1 MSQVSIPNIP
11 ASIQSL
17 LKRANQRL
25 LAVAAA
31 WSLARSLAVVLV
43 AALVM
48 LLLDAAFGF
57 AWWVRVGLDVLFV
70 ALLIGS
76 LIYIARVIRGCRYE
90 PRRAAVLV
98 EQRLGV
104 DGSVLI
110 NAVDFASANYVMHS
124 PGLVQATIASGERLA
139 GSLDPTKVA
148 DTTPLRRALRN
159 LGLVVLVLVITYF
172 AAPGVFHAGVP
183 RYLSP
188 TASHPPFTLLD
199 FEVAI
204 EPERVLYGHDA
215 SIRVTVTGPNPPS
228 QATVVFVDANDRPE
242 QRAPLSRASVSS
254 AAVRDADPAASKES
268 RFHLDLRQVE
278 LSRRFYIDT
287 PGGRSRI
294 YDLTVYPVPQFE
306 SAAVHYDYPAY
317 TGWSSEDRVLDGN
330 GIRVLAGTTATLT
343 ITSNVPLGGGELL
356 VLPAND
362 ATAQHRYELTARSD
376 EPKLATVT
384 LPITTDASFEI
395 HLRANDGTPSNRPL
409 TGSITA
415 VPDAKP
421 RISITEPPISIVVPE
436 NHVVDV
442 QIAADDDVGVSR
454 IELVRGINGWGPT
467 RIELPIQHLSED
479 RASAGATYAFDL
491 GALGVVSGDV
501 ITYFATGWDNRGVD
515 YGDSQ
520 SADSRVHVIQVISLE
535 EYLEYERTKYRI
547 DEMHEEF
554 DGFMEQLA
562 ELAELR
568 EQIMQEM
575 QPLLDQLA
583 QGNELTPED
592 QQRLTELQQ
601 MLEAFEQQAAELQE
615 DLEARAE
622 MPELYEFE
630 APYREQLRELAEQLA
645 EQQQRAAD
653 LREAAEQM
661 QGQPNDPQRRQEFQ
675 QQSDRFSDEEG
686 TPFDEQAMQEMKL
699 TAKQLEQLRLA
710 DQIMGQMDRLKYIIE
725 AQRELEQ
732 RLAAFENTEEL
743 DPAEQL
749 RARELSEEQS
759 ALRRELSDTIRDLR
773 AAAEEAEELLPQMSA
788 SALEFVGKLE
798 QLAVVRDMKDA
809 SQLAAAGDGRTAH
822 QSADIAADKLESLMS
837 EAPPSLAGQ
846 MPPGEM
852 MMQIDGRLRLTPEQ
866 LQRMMQQMAQA
877 RGIPGMGQPGNGPPG
892 AQPGNQMGGQGMGR
906 GGGSRAPMAVRGP
919 NARPDPNGREGR
931 RNGRTEQ
938 ASGSAELETGSES
951 IDTGAA
957 QARETFGSYITGV
970 PQEYRDDAEAYFR
983 RLADENR

>member
-1 MSQVSIPNIP
+1 MSQATFTNIP
-11 ASIQSL
+11 AGISSL

-25 LAVAAA
+25 LVVAAG
-31 WSLARSLAVVLV
+31 WSVARSLAVMLV
-43 AALVM
+43 AALVL

-70 ALLIGS
+70 GLV
-76 LIYIARVIRGCRYE
+76 IAAVVYVVRVIRGCRYE

-104 DGSVLI
+104 AGSALI
-110 NAVDFASANYVMHS
+110 NAVDFSAGDYAMQS
-124 PGLVQATIASGERLA
+124 PGLVKATIANGELVA
-139 GSLDPTKVA
+139 GKLDPGKVA

-159 LGLVVLVLVITYF
+159 LGLVALVLIITYV
-172 AAPGVFHAGVP
+172 AAPGVFHAGLP

-188 TASHPPFTLLD
+188 TASHPPFTLLE
-199 FEVAI
+199 FEVAV
-204 EPERVLYGHDA
+204 EPDRVLYGHDA
-215 SIRVTVTGPNPPS
+215 TIQVTVQGPNPPS
-228 QATVVFVDANDRPE
+228 QATVVFVDDNDRPE

-254 AAVRDADPAASKES
+254 SAARDADAGASQQAK
-268 RFHLDLRQVE
+268 FQLALRQVE
-278 LSRRFYIDT
+278 QSRRFYIDT

-294 YDLTVYPVPQFE
+294 YDLAVYPVPQFE
-306 SAAVHYDYPAY
+306 SAAARYVYPAY
-317 TGWSSEDRVLDGN
+317 TNWPSEDRALDSA

-343 ITSNVPLGGGELL
+343 ITSNVPLGGGE
-356 VLPAND
+356 VVVQPAGD
-362 ATAQHRYELTARSD
+362 PTTELRYELTPHSD
-376 EPKLATVT
+376 EPKLASVAV
-384 LPITTDASFEI
+384 PITVDGSYEI
-395 HLRANDGTPSNRPL
+395 HLRATDGTPSNQPL

-415 VPDAKP
+415 VPDGKP
-421 RISITEPPISIVVPE
+421 RVRINEPPISIVVPE
-436 NHVVDV
+436 NHVVEV
-442 QIAADDDVGVSR
+442 QIGAQDDVGISR

-467 RIELPIQHLSED
+467 RIDLPAEHPSQD
-479 RASAGATYAFDL
+479 PASAGATYAFDL
-491 GALGVVSGDV
+491 AALGVVSGDV
-501 ITYFATGWDNRGVD
+501 ITYFATGWDNRGAD
-515 YGDSQ
+515 YGDAQ

-547 DEMHEEF
+547 DDLHEEF
-554 DGFMEQLA
+554 DGFMEQLE

-583 QGNELTPED
+583 EGNELSPED
-592 QQRLTELQQ
+592 MERLE
-601 MLEAFEQQAAELQE
+601 ELQE
-615 DLEARAE
+615 MLEEFEQRATDLQEELEARAQ

-630 APYREQLRELAEQLA
+630 GEYLEQLRELAEQMGEQA
-645 EQQQRAAD
+645 ERAAA

-661 QGQPNDPQRRQEFQ
+661 QGEPSDRERRQQFQ
-675 QQSDRFSDEEG
+675 EESDNFSDDQG
-686 TPFDEQAMQEMKL
+686 TPFHEQAMEEMKL

-710 DQIMGQMDRLKYIIE
+710 DQILAQMDRLKYVIE

-732 RLAAFENTEEL
+732 RLAAFENIEEL

-749 RARELSEEQS
+749 RARELGEEQS
-759 ALRRELSDTIRDLR
+759 ALRRELSDTMRGLR
-773 AAAEEAEELLPQMSA
+773 EAAEEAEELLPEMSA

-809 SQLAAAGDGRTAH
+809 SQLAAAGQGRTAH
-822 QSADIAADKLESLMS
+822 TAADIAADKLESLME
-837 EAPPSLAGQ
+837 EAPPSLTGMAP
-846 MPPGEM
+846 PPGME
-852 MMQIDGRLRLTPEQ
+852 MQIDGRLRLTPEQ
-866 LQRMMQQMAQA
+866 LQEMMQQMAQA

-919 NARPDPNGREGR
+919 NARPDQNGREGR
-931 RNGRTEQ
+931 RNGRMEQ
-938 ASGSAELETGSES
+938 AEGSTQLEPGSES
-951 IDTGAA
+951 IDTGDTE
-957 QARETFGSYITGV
+957 ARETSGAYITGV